1 MQDFKVIL
9 KRSFLYPLASVLLIL
24 TLLLLFSA
32 CNTNNST
39 TPTNS
44 STSSTTNP
52 PGNILKFEDFQL
64 FFSLKDL
71 HIPTQIYVMASKD
84 SPLPPVIEE
93 IFTDYQTKLEV
104 VDYSRDFI
112 LFAFMGFQSLT
123 GPTIEVTQIWQIDNI
138 IYIEAFFD
146 KGGPTYEP
154 GWSSPR
160 HIVKVSK
167 DNMSRFGEIT
177 FILLDQE
184 GEERARAVYNISQK

>member
-1 MQDFKVIL
+1 MV
-9 KRSFLYPLASVLLIL
+9 KRKPLIWIFLLSA
-24 TLLLLFSA
+24 TLLLLLPYGCSTKETTIPTTA
-32 CNTNNST
+32 STPLDST
-39 TPTNS
+39 TTPQHDNE
-44 STSSTTNP
+44 
-52 PGNILKFEDFQL
+52 LEFEDFQL

-84 SPLPPVIEE
+84 SLLPPVLDQISAE
-93 IFTDYQTKLEV
+93 YQTKLKT

-146 KGGPTYEP
+146 KGGPTYAP